1 MTKQYLHLANGLN
14 GTSIFLGFHF
24 QWYRRLHSIC
34 SSTDLR
40 PIKNASLQRTK
51 CARMWISLKRRF
63 PLLGASVNERLG
75 DEGADFVVTES
86 RLGKVVSDKIDFSSV
101 SSMQGA

>member
-1 MTKQYLHLANGLN
+1 MCENVDFFEKKH
-14 GTSIFLGFHF
+14 
-24 QWYRRLHSIC
+24 
-34 SSTDLR
+34 
-40 PIKNASLQRTK
+40 
-51 CARMWISLKRRF
+51 
-63 PLLGASVNERLG
+63 LG

>member
-1 MTKQYLHLANGLN
+1 MGSMELVFFLDSTFN
-14 GTSIFLGFHF
+14 GTADCI
-24 QWYRRLHSIC
+24 QIC

-63 PLLGASVNERLG
+63 PLLGALVNERLG

-86 RLGKVVSDKIDFSSV
+86 CLGKVVSDKIDFSSV